1 MPKRSTANVGNRDR
15 RPISDFTDKSAKRPG
30 GKQSFAD
37 RRPAKRVKRVKK
49 QFEYHSS
56 SDEEEEAG
64 EISAAATGANEV
76 VIKKN
81 DVAEP
86 VAEPVEAPAAQAPEV
101 PQVKSILKKTAAP
114 PTIQDE
120 EELDAGEQSLD
131 DEDDEDV
138 EGLDLAT
145 DEDDEEDDDLDDDD
159 EFDRSDSEST
169 TQRAKKK
176 RNDPEAFATSISK
189 ILGSGLSTTKR
200 AEPILSR
207 SKDAADAAR
216 EVADSK
222 LEARAKH
229 KLRDEK
235 RLAKEKGR
243 VRDVLG
249 LQDSGV
255 STQAIL
261 EEEKRLR
268 KTAQRGVVKL
278 FNAVRAAQVKAE
290 EAQAQV
296 KGQVGIDKREEKVNE
311 MTKQGFLDMIAAG
324 GKK

>member
-1 MPKRSTANVGNRDR
+1 MPKRSTANVGNRDK
-15 RPISDFTDKSAKRPG
+15 RPISDFTDRSAKRPA

-37 RRPAKRVKRVKK
+37 RRPAKRVKRIKK
-49 QFEYHSS
+49 FEYHSS
-56 SDEEEEAG
+56 SDEEEEQG
-64 EISAAATGANEV
+64 DNDVAAEEDDNNKIDE
-76 VIKKN
+76 

-86 VAEPVEAPAAQAPEV
+86 AEAPAVQA
-101 PQVKSILKKTAAP
+101 PQVKSILKKTTAP
-114 PTIQDE
+114 PTIQDG
-120 EELDAGEQSLD
+120 EELEIGEESLED
-131 DEDDEDV
+131 EEDDEDA

-145 DEDDEEDDDLDDDD
+145 DEDDEEEDDLEDD
-159 EFDRSDSEST
+159 EFDLSDTEST

-189 ILGSGLSTTKR
+189 ILSSGLSTTKR

-207 SKDAADAAR
+207 SKDAADAAK
-216 EVADSK
+216 EVAESK

-229 KLRDEK
+229 KLREEK
-235 RLAKEKGR
+235 RLAKDRGR

-249 LQDSGV
+249 LQDASV
-255 STQAIL
+255 STEAIL